1 MPEQSLK
8 DKAAKG
14 LLWGA
19 LNNGT
24 VQILNAVFGIII
36 ARILT
41 QEDYGLV
48 GMLMIFTTIAG
59 ALQDSGFVTALVNK
73 KNATHRDFNSVFWFN
88 ISCSLLLYIIL
99 CAASPLIARAYEEPR
114 LTALA
119 CYLFIGFFISS
130 FSIVPRAI
138 LFKSLRQKEIAI
150 MSVVSLAISGCVGI
164 GMALNGMAYWGIATQ
179 NIVYNLSNV
188 ALSWWFSKWR
198 PSFSISLEPI
208 KEMVGF
214 SSKMLVT
221 YIFNNINNNIFSVLL
236 GLFYKADTVGTYN
249 QANKWN
255 LMGAQTITGMVQG
268 VAQPIFVQVGDD
280 MERLRRSFR
289 KMLRFTSF
297 VAFPCMFGLA
307 LIAPEF
313 ITITITEKWISSANL
328 MRVLCIGGAFLPIAT
343 LYFNMI
349 ISRGKSSIYMWNIIS
364 QGCTI
369 TAMASLVH
377 LLRLEVFGLSGVYL
391 MVALYASIVILW
403 TGIWHYFLWREIQ
416 LPFIHAIKDIAPF
429 ALLAAASML
438 IAYFAT
444 LSISNAYLLLAAR
457 IAIAAAVYVGA
468 LWCLKANILKESLDY
483 LRRKQQTNP

>member
-14 LLWGA
+14 FLWGA

-48 GMLMIFTTIAG
+48 GMLLIFTTIAG

-138 LFKSLRQKEIAI
+138 LFKSLRQKDIAI

-164 GMALNGMAYWGIATQ
+164 GMAFNGMAYWGIATQ

-198 PSFSISLEPI
+198 PSLSISLEPI
-208 KEMVGF
+208 KEMLGF

-297 VAFPCMFGLA
+297 IAFPCMFGLA

-313 ITITITEKWISSANL
+313 ITITITEKWLSSANL

-349 ISRGKSSIYMWNIIS
+349 ISRGKSNIYMWNIIS

-369 TAMASLVH
+369 TAMACLVH
-377 LLRLEVFGLSGVYL
+377 LLKLEVLGLSGVNL
-391 MVALYASIVILW
+391 MVALYAAIVILW
-403 TGIWHYFLWREIQ
+403 TGIWQYFLWREIR
-416 LPFIHAIKDIAPF
+416 LPFIHALKDIAPF

-444 LSISNAYLLLAAR
+444 LSISNTYLLLAVR
-457 IAIAAAVYVGA
+457 IFIAAVVYVGA

-483 LRRKQQTNP
+483 LRRKQQSNS